1 VLFLLYLRGMHL
13 FFSTPIWINKIDDHE
28 KINQKLKKYIFQ
40 EKEKNPEGA
49 KKSNVNGWH
58 SENFDLKDPGLSD
71 FINEVSK
78 YIGEAIKDMGWDLD
92 TQLVKI
98 TSMWAII
105 NNKNAFNEK
114 HHHGNSALSAAYYVK
129 AEDNAGD
136 IVFFDPRQANVFYH
150 PSSKK
155 ANNINAQVQ
164 SVTPKPGTLVLFPSY
179 LEHKVDPN
187 LSSEERIVISFN
199 ISMIKKQI

>member
-1 VLFLLYLRGMHL
+1 MHL